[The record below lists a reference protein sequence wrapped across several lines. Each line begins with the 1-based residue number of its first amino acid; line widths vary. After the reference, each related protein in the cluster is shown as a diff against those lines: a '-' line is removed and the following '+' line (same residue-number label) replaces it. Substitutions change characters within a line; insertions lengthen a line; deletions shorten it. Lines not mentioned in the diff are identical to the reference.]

1 MELCNLSDRPLLT
14 EIPQKMLAFMD
25 RQDQFGK
32 PKDAWQRKITY
43 TPEIVP
49 LDVLIY
55 VMSAGI
61 NGNNVWSAL
70 GKQVETFN
78 QLVSTAR

>member
-14 EIPQKMLAFMD
+14 EISQKMLAFMD
-25 RQDQFGK
+25 RQDRFGK
-32 PKDAWQRKITY
+32 PEDAWQRKITD

-61 NGNNVWSAL
+61 NCNNVWSAL
-70 GKQVETFN
+70 GKQVKTFN

>member
-1 MELCNLSDRPLLT
+1 MELCNLSDRPPLT

-25 RQDQFGK
+25 RQDRFGK
-32 PKDAWQRKITY
+32 PEDAWQRKITD

>member
-25 RQDQFGK
+25 RQDRFGK

>member
-14 EIPQKMLAFMD
+14 EISQKMLAFMD
-25 RQDQFGK
+25 RQDRFGK
-32 PKDAWQRKITY
+32 PEDAWQRKITD
-43 TPEIVP
+43 TLEIVP

-61 NGNNVWSAL
+61 NCNNVWSAL